1 MNESSKSGKDVMLI
15 ECIDAMGCMPWFQS
29 FAGCQVAS
37 AKKNPS
43 EAACCTGYEAP
54 GTPCPIPA
62 AQLTWPLLT
71 TISIIMLHLGTGRPG
86 DGYS

>member
-1 MNESSKSGKDVMLI
+1 MTIIKMGGPEKMKNSVNESSKSGKDVMLI

-62 AQLTWPLLT
+62 A
-71 TISIIMLHLGTGRPG
+71 
-86 DGYS
+86 